1 MKENRSL
8 LGKEWGMNKGAFI
21 LGRRTCTKSMGHT
34 TPNIGD
40 GPVSNSRYLR
50 HRERVGSV
58 AGKVNRG
65 EITKSFVCC
74 AKGLDFIQWAIGS
87 H

>member
-1 MKENRSL
+1 MK
-8 LGKEWGMNKGAFI
+8 KEAFI
-21 LGRRTCTKSMGHT
+21 LGRGTCTKSMGHT
-34 TPNIGD
+34 TPNIGG

-50 HRERVGSV
+50 HRERVGSD

-65 EITKSFVCC
+65 GITKGFVCC
-74 AKGLDFIQWAIGS
+74 AKGLDFIQRAIGS